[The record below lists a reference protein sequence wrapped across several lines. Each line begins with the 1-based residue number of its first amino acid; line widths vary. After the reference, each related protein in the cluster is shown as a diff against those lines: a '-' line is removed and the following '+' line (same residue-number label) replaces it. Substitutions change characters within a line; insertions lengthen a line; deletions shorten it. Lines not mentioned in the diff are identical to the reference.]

1 MRFRPCIDLRDG
13 RVVQIVGDTLDDPS
27 QGTRTNFTS
36 RQPASWFAR
45 RYRGDGLSGGHV
57 IMLGPGNETA
67 AAEALEAFPGGLQIG
82 GGMNPGN
89 APGWL
94 RRGAGA
100 VIATSCL
107 FEDSVFWPSRAE
119 QMAAAVGAGNLVLDL
134 SCAPRDG
141 RYFVA
146 ADRWRTLTDFE
157 ITGTSLESLAP
168 FCSEFLVHGTQVEGR
183 QGGIDGELVRLLAG
197 ASPRPATYA
206 GGIASMRDVELV
218 AELGQGRL
226 DFTVGSALDLFG
238 GTGVKYRD
246 LVEQYGGDRD
256 IRHPGET
263 QPADDTG

>member
-1 MRFRPCIDLRDG
+1 MRFRPCIDLREG

-27 QGTRTNFTS
+27 QGTQTNFTS
-36 RQPASWFAR
+36 PQPPSWFAR
-45 RYRGDGLSGGHV
+45 RYRDDGLSGGHV
-57 IMLGPGNETA
+57 IMLGPGNEAA

-94 RRGAGA
+94 RRGASA

-107 FEDSVFWPSRAE
+107 FENAAFWPARAE

-134 SCAPRDG
+134 SCAARDG

-157 ITGTSLESLAP
+157 ITRDNLESLAP
-168 FCSEFLVHGTQVEGR
+168 CCSEFLVHATQVEGR
-183 QGGIDGELVRLLAG
+183 QGGIDEELVRLLAD
-197 ASPRPATYA
+197 ASPLPSTYA
-206 GGIASMRDVELV
+206 GGIACMGDVELV

-246 LVEQYGGDRD
+246 LVERYGGGR
-256 IRHPGET
+256 
-263 QPADDTG
+263 

>member
-27 QGTRTNFTS
+27 EGTRTNFTS
-36 RQPASWFAR
+36 PQPASWFAR
-45 RYRGDGLSGGHV
+45 RYRGDGLPGGHV
-57 IMLGPGNETA
+57 IMLGPGNEAA
-67 AAEALEAFPGGLQIG
+67 AAEALEAFPGGLQVG

-94 RRGAGA
+94 RRGASA

-107 FEDSVFWPSRAE
+107 FENAAFWPSRAQ

-134 SCAPRDG
+134 SCAARDG

-157 ITGTSLESLAP
+157 ITAASLESLAP
-168 FCSEFLVHGTQVEGR
+168 FCSEFLVHATQVEGK

-197 ASPRPATYA
+197 ASPLPTTYA

-238 GTGVKYRD
+238 GTGVNYRD
-246 LVEQYGGDRD
+246 LVEQYGGD
-256 IRHPGET
+256 PGL
-263 QPADDTG
+263 AAR